1 MSGGVKIVQSLKSK
15 WLGGLKRQ
23 AFSTLKSYSD
33 FTVGRRGMKENHAG
47 S

>member
-1 MSGGVKIVQSLKSK
+1 MSGGVKIVQSPKSK
-15 WLGGLKRQ
+15 WLGGLKRKG
-23 AFSTLKSYSD
+23 FPTLKSYSD